1 MSAVTAVIGVPI
13 AVASLVVAHV
23 DTQPPAAL
31 SGARVGIVQPDVDT
45 TVLADRYVPM
55 AGTVTGL
62 TGDRLWVLFRS
73 DADDGGLYYL
83 ARGDPAAD
91 RDGVWK
97 FVSEPVGDNSKKGH
111 YVTFIVLQ
119 ADNSCDGV
127 LSNLPSDDDGRLSL
141 PSIPDG
147 CVDRAERQ
155 IFVAP

>member
-1 MSAVTAVIGVPI
+1 VSAVTAIIGVPI
-13 AVASLVVAHV
+13 SVASLVVAHV

-31 SGARVGIVQPDVDT
+31 SGTRVGIVRPDVDT
-45 TVLADRYVPM
+45 TILADRYVPM

-73 DADDGGLYYL
+73 DANNDGLYYL
-83 ARGDPAAD
+83 ALSDPVAD
-91 RDGVWK
+91 RDGAWQ

-111 YVTFIVLQ
+111 YVTFIALQ
-119 ADNSCDGV
+119 ADNSCDEV
-127 LSNLPSDDDGRLSL
+127 LSYLPPDDDGRLSL